1 MRITNYLIVSLLIS
15 QLSVAQTLN
24 DFTRLVSSDLN
35 GSARYTSMAGAF
47 GALGGDLTAI
57 SFNPASS
64 SVFLHSE
71 LGLSANY
78 KNKLTESAYLN
89 SNTTYENDDIRLD
102 HFGGVFVFNNN
113 NEESPWSRISMGINF
128 HKVIQYDQNVKIE
141 GQNSTGIDQYFLY
154 YADGLA
160 FENLPLYDDETPS
173 EVYQI
178 LGEEQGFAAQQAFLG
193 YQGYIIDPESLEDKN
208 TSYESNVEYQNVNH
222 QVDIVNRGW
231 HRKTSLNIS
240 GLYNKLLHLGVNVN
254 FHKIFLNHSQTL
266 FETNQD
272 QNSPTYNINFYD
284 ELVTFGNGI
293 STQIGAILKLKNIR
307 LGATYDSPQWITLAD
322 ETEQRISAFH
332 YEGSLIIKEEIKPN
346 ITNFYEEYQLKI
358 PSKTTLSFA
367 YLFGNKGLIS
377 IDYSNQNLSNS
388 SYKDQFGSNYLNEV
402 SQEIKSR
409 FDSVNTLKV
418 GGEFRFKDISL
429 RTGFLSQNAYQRKSS
444 SNNTAITLGLG
455 LDFGSSSL
463 SLSLVNFEQN
473 KEYEL
478 YSEGLT
484 DVYALNQNLSQF
496 TVSYNFKL

>member
-1 MRITNYLIVSLLIS
+1 
-15 QLSVAQTLN
+15 
-24 DFTRLVSSDLN
+24 
-35 GSARYTSMAGAF
+35 
-47 GALGGDLTAI
+47 
-57 SFNPASS
+57 
-64 SVFLHSE
+64 
-71 LGLSANY
+71 
-78 KNKLTESAYLN
+78 
-89 SNTTYENDDIRLD
+89 
-102 HFGGVFVFNNN
+102 
-113 NEESPWSRISMGINF
+113 
-128 HKVIQYDQNVKIE
+128 
-141 GQNSTGIDQYFLY
+141 
-154 YADGLA
+154 
-160 FENLPLYDDETPS
+160 
-173 EVYQI
+173 
-178 LGEEQGFAAQQAFLG
+178 
-193 YQGYIIDPESLEDKN
+193 
-208 TSYESNVEYQNVNH
+208 
-222 QVDIVNRGW
+222 
-231 HRKTSLNIS
+231 
-240 GLYNKLLHLGVNVN
+240 LGVNVN
-254 FHKIFLNHSQTL
+254 FHKVFLNHSQTL

-284 ELVTFGNGI
+284 ELFTFGNGI

-307 LGATYDSPQWITLAD
+307 FGATYDSPQWITLAD

-463 SLSLVNFEQN
+463 SLSLVNFEQS

-484 DVYALNQNLSQF
+484 DVYALNQNLTQF

>member
-1 MRITNYLIVSLLIS
+1 
-15 QLSVAQTLN
+15 
-24 DFTRLVSSDLN
+24 
-35 GSARYTSMAGAF
+35 
-47 GALGGDLTAI
+47 
-57 SFNPASS
+57 
-64 SVFLHSE
+64 
-71 LGLSANY
+71 
-78 KNKLTESAYLN
+78 
-89 SNTTYENDDIRLD
+89 
-102 HFGGVFVFNNN
+102 
-113 NEESPWSRISMGINF
+113 MGINF
-128 HKVIQYDQNVKIE
+128 HKVIQYEQNVKIE

-193 YQGYIIDPESLEDKN
+193 YQGYIIDPESLEDEN

-222 QVDIVNRGW
+222 LVDIVNRGW

-240 GLYNKLLHLGVNVN
+240 GLYKNLLHLGVNVN

-322 ETEQRISAFH
+322 KTEQSISAFH
-332 YEGSLIIKEEIKPN
+332 YERGLNIKEEIKPN

-377 IDYSNQNLSNS
+377 FDYSNQNLSNS

-429 RTGFLSQNAYQRKSS
+429 RAGFLNQNAYQRKST

-484 DVYALNQNLSQF
+484 DVYALNQNLTQF

>member
-1 MRITNYLIVSLLIS
+1 MRITNYLIVFLLIS
-15 QLSVAQTLN
+15 QLSVAQTVN
-24 DFTRLVSSDLN
+24 DFMRLVSSDLN

-71 LGLSANY
+71 LGFSANY
-78 KNKLTESAYLN
+78 KNKLTESTYSN
-89 SNTTYENDDIRLD
+89 SNTTYENDHIRLD

-113 NEESPWSRISMGINF
+113 NEESPWSRISIGINF
-128 HKVIQYDQNVKIE
+128 HKEIQYDQNAKIE
-141 GQNSTGIDQYFLY
+141 GNNSTGVDQYFLY

-178 LGEEQGFAAQQAFLG
+178 LGEEQGFASQQAFLG
-193 YQGYIIDPESLEDKN
+193 YQGYLIDPEYLEDEN
-208 TSYESNVEYQNVNH
+208 TLYVSNVKYQNVNH
-222 QVDIVNRGW
+222 QVDIVNKGW

-240 GLYNKLLHLGVNVN
+240 GLYKNLLHLGVNVN

-272 QNSPTYNINFYD
+272 QNSPTYNINFND

-307 LGATYDSPQWITLAD
+307 FGATYNSPQWITLAD
-322 ETEQRISAFH
+322 ETKQSISAFH
-332 YEGSLIIKEEIKPN
+332 YEGGLNIKEEIKPN

-358 PSKTTLSFA
+358 PSKTTLSIA
-367 YLFGNKGLIS
+367 YLFGLKGLIS

-388 SYKDQFGSNYLNEV
+388 NYKNKFGSSYLNEV

-409 FDSVNTLKV
+409 FDSVYTLKV

-429 RTGFLSQNAYQRKSS
+429 RGGFLNQNAYQRKRA

-484 DVYALNQNLSQF
+484 DVYTLNQNLTQF
-496 TVSYNFKL
+496 AVSYNFKL

>member
-1 MRITNYLIVSLLIS
+1 
-15 QLSVAQTLN
+15 
-24 DFTRLVSSDLN
+24 
-35 GSARYTSMAGAF
+35 
-47 GALGGDLTAI
+47 
-57 SFNPASS
+57 
-64 SVFLHSE
+64 
-71 LGLSANY
+71 
-78 KNKLTESAYLN
+78 
-89 SNTTYENDDIRLD
+89 
-102 HFGGVFVFNNN
+102 
-113 NEESPWSRISMGINF
+113 MGINF

-284 ELVTFGNGI
+284 ELFTFGNGI

-307 LGATYDSPQWITLAD
+307 FGATYDSPQWITLAD

-484 DVYALNQNLSQF
+484 DVYALNQNLTQF